1 MAKLLLLRMLILF
14 FVQGLRLCSVRK
26 MRGLLCKVCCF
37 CVRVFGRVLSDFLPF
52 CFAFQR
58 P

>member
-1 MAKLLLLRMLILF
+1 MAKLLFLRILILF
-14 FVQGLRLCSVRK
+14 FVQGLRLCPVRK
-26 MRGLLCKVCCF
+26 MRGLLCKVCFF
-37 CVRVFGRVLSDFLPF
+37 CVRAFGQVLSDFLPF